1 MWQTRNGQKAPD
13 VLTTLG
19 MGAISSFCGQT
30 MAYPFQLV
38 RTRLQ
43 SQGIKSQGY
52 QYKSMLDCFV
62 KVKSEKGYL
71 GLYKGMGPN
80 LMKTI
85 PAISISYVVYEQMKL
100 LLKMDI

>member
-1 MWQTRNGQKAPD
+1 
-13 VLTTLG
+13 

-38 RTRLQ
+38 RTKLQ
-43 SQGIKSQGY
+43 SQGIYSPNY
-52 QYKSMLDCFV
+52 QYKNMVDCFT
-62 KVKSEKGYL
+62 KVTMEKGLL

-85 PAISISYVVYEQMKL
+85 PAISISYVVYEKMKVV
-100 LLKMDI
+100 LKMDI